1 MTIIEACSGQET
13 KRCAGNGSPF
23 SSIATQYPGLSRLP
37 FGRDAKRSS
46 ALLRA
51 LERASHSLR
60 HAPSG

>member
-1 MTIIEACSGQET
+1 
-13 KRCAGNGSPF
+13 CAGNGSPF

-51 LERASHSLR
+51 LERGEAIPGGTRLAANRLASR
-60 HAPSG
+60 YNRQFV